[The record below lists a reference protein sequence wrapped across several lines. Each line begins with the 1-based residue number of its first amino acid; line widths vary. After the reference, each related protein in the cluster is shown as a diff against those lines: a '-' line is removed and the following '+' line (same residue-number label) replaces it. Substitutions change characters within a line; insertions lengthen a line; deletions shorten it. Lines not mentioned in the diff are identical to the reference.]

1 MAAYLPPGWP
11 DGVHPP
17 GSEGF
22 EQTAVAWLL
31 DALPADYRVHGVLR
45 RHPIALAV
53 LARHHLTACVAGA
66 RQGYRSVRTELGD
79 VLPPQGIDAVL
90 AVYRAEGS
98 RLVDAARAAD
108 LIARALRGE
117 VFSPQLGRP

>member
-90 AVYRAEGS
+90 AVYCAEGS

>member
-1 MAAYLPPGWP
+1 VAAYLPPGWP
-11 DGVHPP
+11 AGVHPP